1 MSEIRSSAVGLAPI
15 LLAMLGCASRGI
27 SYSPPATPGAAACNP
42 SRDHRAIVAMQGE
55 YEVHFS
61 FAETAALAPGYEL
74 REPYRV
80 GATEIAIIVEDSPT
94 RVSLQHILLI
104 ENDGKSEALK
114 HWRQDWT
121 FEGRD
126 LLEYKGRERWQGR
139 RLSSEEARCSW
150 TQAVFDTVD
159 GPRYQGWGRW
169 AHAGE
174 VSTWTSNETWR
185 PLPRREQTTRKDYD
199 VIVGTNRH
207 IVTPLGWLHEQ
218 DNTKL
223 VLRGEP
229 RALAREH
236 GVNRYERSTKHD
248 FGPAQDEWRRSE
260 SFWRDVRS
268 AWKDVLHGRQEVIF
282 FQSETAKPL
291 HREIAALLAE
301 WGKPANPVGIAWRQR
316 IAEAIKGHLRP
327 PELGGEALGETAAR
341 TP

>member
-1 MSEIRSSAVGLAPI
+1 MSEIRRAAAALAPI
-15 LLAMLGCASRGI
+15 LLAVLGCASHAT
-27 SYSPPATPGAAACNP
+27 SDPAPATPGVAACDP
-42 SRDHRAIVAMQGE
+42 SRDHAAVVAMAGG
-55 YEVHFS
+55 YEVSFS
-61 FAETAALAPGYEL
+61 FQETAALAPGYEL
-74 REPYRV
+74 RKPYRV
-80 GATEIAIIVEDSPT
+80 GATEIAIVVEDSPT

-104 ENDGKSEALK
+104 EHDGKSEAMK
-114 HWRQDWT
+114 HWRQDWA

-126 LLEYKGRERWQGR
+126 LLEYRGSERWQGR
-139 RLSSEEARCSW
+139 RLSSEEAHCSW

-169 AHAGE
+169 AHAGA
-174 VSTWTSNETWR
+174 VSTWTSSETWR

-207 IVTPLGWLHEQ
+207 IVTPLGWIHEQ

-236 GVNRYERSTKHD
+236 GVNRYERTTKHD
-248 FGPAQDEWRRSE
+248 FGPARDEWRRTE

-268 AWKDVLHGRQEVIF
+268 AWKEVLQGRQEVVF
-282 FQSETAKPL
+282 FQGETASPL

-301 WGKPANPVGIAWRQR
+301 SDQPTNPVGAAWRQR
-316 IAEAIKGHLRP
+316 IAAVIEGHLRQRAV
-327 PELGGEALGETAAR
+327 GGEALGDTAAR